1 MAEGVA
7 TRLRVSLLVIDVEG
21 SRRLAALDVPGRRV
35 RPCTSARDALAQLDS
50 ADADL
55 VVTTLE
61 ATDLSGLPL
70 LQALRA
76 HSPSVPLLVVADP
89 PTVEGALAALRAGA
103 VDYVAPDALA
113 DAVSRALA
121 PRAPRAPADGETPAR
136 LGFCATLTRS
146 ARMTRVFDA
155 IRAVARTDATVL
167 VTGETGT
174 GKELVAR
181 AIHERSRRKA
191 RPFVVVNCGAFAEG
205 ELEIELFGTEAGAAG
220 RTPGVLELAEG
231 GTVLLDEV
239 GESSLAVQVRLLRA
253 LEDRRFRRVGGV
265 SPVRMDVRV
274 VAATAE
280 DLPGAVADGRFREDL
295 LYRLDVFPIALPPL
309 RERAEDVPVLVRH
322 FLDDIGR
329 EYELPAPAVTPDAL
343 ALLGRARWPGNV
355 RQLRAMCERWVVQ
368 CRGDVLG
375 ADALPAELTGAPA
388 APDGALVI
396 DETVPLAVL
405 TERLTAQLERAY
417 LHKLLQREA
426 GHLQNTAAAAGMT
439 RRTLYSRM
447 KALDIDA
454 KDYK

>member
-1 MAEGVA
+1 
-7 TRLRVSLLVIDVEG
+7 
-21 SRRLAALDVPGRRV
+21 
-35 RPCTSARDALAQLDS
+35 
-50 ADADL
+50 
-55 VVTTLE
+55 
-61 ATDLSGLPL
+61 
-70 LQALRA
+70 
-76 HSPSVPLLVVADP
+76 
-89 PTVEGALAALRAGA
+89 
-103 VDYVAPDALA
+103 
-113 DAVSRALA
+113 
-121 PRAPRAPADGETPAR
+121 
-136 LGFCATLTRS
+136 
-146 ARMTRVFDA
+146 MTRVFDA

-417 LHKLLQREA
+417 LPKLLQREA